1 MPDDI
6 LLKSAREWR
15 RLCNSRFRITYGLK
29 GKLHVI
35 EVVFSASDYYHLAGF
50 HYARG
55 VMSNFRGHNRALKLV
70 LDGKITLERLEK
82 AEHYDDMIKPR
93 LLALCH
99 LSESLKSNFN
109 LLSFDKSRYPF
120 ATDIKA
126 DYIISS
132 HLDNIYY
139 TFIIQSFKE
148 GTEYSCCSIFQQD
161 HRNYETNQTKFTVL
175 KTEQFSPEK
184 DKWTTLYISSHLHT
198 RK

>member
-6 LLKSAREWR
+6 LLNSAKEWN

-29 GKLHVI
+29 GKLHTVEI
-35 EVVFSASDYYHLAGF
+35 VFSASDYYHLAGF

-55 VMSNFRGHNRALKLV
+55 VISNFRGHNRALKLV

-82 AEHYDDMIKPR
+82 AEHYEDMIKPR

-99 LSESLKSNFN
+99 LSESLRSDFC

-120 ATDIKA
+120 ATDLKA

-132 HLDNIYY
+132 HLENVYY
-139 TFIIQSFKE
+139 TFIIQSFEE
-148 GTEYSCCSIFQQD
+148 GDQYTCRSIFQQGE
-161 HRNYETNQTKFTVL
+161 RNYETNQTKFTIL
-175 KTEQFSPEK
+175 KTEQYNPTE
-184 DKWTTLYISSHLHT
+184 DKWITLYISSHLHSE
-198 RK
+198 K